1 MKLFSR
7 VFQHAGLLWDTIA
20 TGFLNDE
27 KDAFA
32 RGSEVE
38 RGEIMLFLLIFA
50 NCFSYLVSMP
60 VILVS
65 SVE

>member
-1 MKLFSR
+1 M
-7 VFQHAGLLWDTIA
+7 A

-50 NCFSYLVSMP
+50 NCFGYLVSMP